1 MEEIKCY
8 RCKEIKSITE
18 FHRDKYSNSGY
29 KSTCKTCLKP
39 NVDKNNL
46 NKSLKLEKELRLLA
60 EQEYVEMLSNDT
72 NDEIWED
79 IPKYNGKYQASN
91 LGRIRCTP
99 QVFRSKSKIIKTN
112 YYIVKERHLD
122 TGYKQVT
129 LTNNKGI
136 NKVRGVHRWVM
147 FAFHGEREKSIQVNH
162 INGVKDDN
170 RLENLEYMTGVENM
184 HYRKVTNPED
194 YHCKYRGVFKCR
206 NKGNIQDRVVSCIKV
221 EGVNYYLGSWIDT
234 PENQKIASD
243 TYEKA
248 YDNWY
253 NRGIYP
259 KNVGRQN
266 KTAKALG
273 VGFHK
278 LSGRYRVR
286 YKGEYIGIFDT
297 EELAER
303 IYFLVEYLV
312 ESRKVELNKELI
324 SKIKKKYT
332 TDRRLVR

>member
-1 MEEIKCY
+1 MKRCSKCKEEKEFSEFGKD
-8 RCKEIKSITE
+8 RCKS
-18 FHRDKYSNSGY
+18 SGY
-29 KSTCKTCLKP
+29 KSACKSCEKVRLSTY
-39 NVDKNNL
+39 NKNQ
-46 NKSLKLEKELRLLA
+46 SLIKEKTLREEAEKEYK
-60 EQEYVEMLSNDT
+60 EILSRDT
-72 NDEIWED
+72 TDEIWKD
-79 IPKYNGKYQASN
+79 IPNYEGKYQASN
-91 LGRIRCTP
+91 LGRIRCMP
-99 QVFRSKSKIIKTN
+99 VVYKKVDGKLYKTKH
-112 YYIVKERHLD
+112 YIVAEALSK
-122 TGYKQVT
+122 TGYKKVA
-129 LTNNKGI
+129 LT
-136 NKVRGVHRWVM
+136 NKVRDVTHKGVHRWVM
-147 FAFHGEREKSIQVNH
+147 FAFHGEKEESIQVNH
-162 INGVKDDN
+162 ISGVKDDN

-253 NRGIYP
+253 NKDIRP

-266 KTAKALG
+266 KTVKALG

-278 LSGRYRVR
+278 LSGRFRVR
-286 YKGEYIGIFDT
+286 YKGDYIGIFDT

-303 IYFLVEYLV
+303 IYFLVEYLA
-312 ESRKVELNKELI
+312 ERRKVELNKELI

-332 TDRRLVR
+332 TDRRLV

>member
-1 MEEIKCY
+1 MKRCSKCKEEKEFSEFWVNRKAKSGYNFSCKQCEQVT
-8 RCKEIKSITE
+8 REKNKEIKKRLKWEKFKTE
-18 FHRDKYSNSGY
+18 VQKEYSEILNSDSPEEVW
-29 KSTCKTCLKP
+29 K
-39 NVDKNNL
+39 
-46 NKSLKLEKELRLLA
+46 
-60 EQEYVEMLSNDT
+60 
-72 NDEIWED
+72 D
-79 IPKYNGKYQASN
+79 IPKFNGEYQASS
-91 LGRIRCTP
+91 LGRIRQMPIVYKHKNIYKRTKYRILKAFLTH
-99 QVFRSKSKIIKTN
+99 VGYYTITLTN
-112 YYIVKERHLD
+112 KE
-122 TGYKQVT
+122 TGYKVS
-129 LTNNKGI
+129 
-136 NKVRGVHRWVM
+136 RGVHRWVM
-147 FAFHGEREKSIQVNH
+147 FAFHGEREESIQVNH

-253 NRGIYP
+253 NKGIYP

-332 TDRRLVR
+332 TDRRLAR